1 MTRCM
6 ELLRSVRLGR
16 LVSTE
21 DATLAVRPVN
31 SRTRRE
37 QVVIRVAGGAKLTGR
52 RLHPPLNVAPA

>member
-1 MTRCM
+1 M
-6 ELLRSVRLGR
+6 
-16 LVSTE
+16 VSTE

-31 SRTRRE
+31 SRTHRE